1 MERRKDTAVWRMWV
15 NTARRVVSFHEEPD
29 TLLLEFRS
37 RELFLA
43 CVDQY
48 AARQY
53 RFQ

>member
-1 MERRKDTAVWRMWV
+1 MEGRKDGPVWRMWV
-15 NTARRVVSFHEEPD
+15 GTERQVVSFHEVPD
-29 TLLLEFRS
+29 CLLLEFRS